1 MMVPAERWKA
11 LRRGKRAVA
20 VAASV
25 GCAALAFAPG
35 ARAGQIVWSADDGIW
50 AMNDNGSDP
59 HELVSAHALAGT
71 LPGGSLLSPD
81 VFQAGGSEVLFLG
94 QTQAFAGVGEPQ
106 ACGADCSATFGLSA
120 GLLTE
125 LGPSPGTATGSAY
138 YETQPRVTADG
149 QELFTSSLVT
159 GITAAS
165 SGSTATALVERPL
178 TANGTVTAWGPT
190 AQEAEP
196 AAGFDG
202 TPDPAD
208 ATEAAWVEAQG
219 CGFHVTDAQGVSH
232 ASCQYAVQ
240 LGTISSGLT
249 APVITF
255 DNEYVSAGGRGPTSL
270 AISSDG
276 STLLLVDPSAPAD
289 GIYTTPVAGA
299 PGTKPVTE
307 VLAQPPGW
315 TFGQARF
322 AGQQIVFDAH
332 QLIDGK
338 ETGDIYTVPASCT
351 SCSFPKD
358 ATNLT
363 HDPAAD
369 SSDPA
374 WTSATRPLSAVHR
387 ALAAARITSVSV
399 RSRRRRKGQRLRL
412 AVTLSA
418 AGRIVVRVAGRPA
431 GAPAVEAVGSV
442 SFAGHA
448 GRNELSVG
456 RVAGRALAPGSYTA
470 AVALGDSGVPAAI
483 VRFSVR

>member
-1 MMVPAERWKA
+1 
-11 LRRGKRAVA
+11 
-20 VAASV
+20 
-25 GCAALAFAPG
+25 
-35 ARAGQIVWSADDGIW
+35 
-50 AMNDNGSDP
+50 
-59 HELVSAHALAGT
+59 VSAHALANTLPAGT
-71 LPGGSLLSPD
+71 LLAPD
-81 VFQAGGSEVLFLG
+81 VFQIAGTTVLFLG

-106 ACGADCSATFGLSA
+106 ACGADCSATFELS
-120 GLLTE
+120 GGVLTE
-125 LGPSPGTATGSAY
+125 IGPAPGTAIGSAY
-138 YETQPRVTADG
+138 YETQPRLSADG
-149 QELFTSSLVT
+149 QELFASSLVT
-159 GITAAS
+159 GITADS

-190 AQEAEP
+190 PQETEP

-202 TPDPAD
+202 TPDPVD

-240 LGTISSGLT
+240 FGTISTGVT
-249 APVITF
+249 APLITF
-255 DNEYVSAGGRGPTSL
+255 DNEYASAGGRGPTSL
-270 AISSDG
+270 AFSSDG

-322 AGQQIVFDAH
+322 AGQDIVFDAH

-338 ETGDIYTVPASCT
+338 QTGDIYTIPASCM

-358 ATNLT
+358 ATDLT

-374 WTSATRPLSAVHR
+374 WTSATRPLQGLHKTASSP
-387 ALAAARITSVSV
+387 RITAVSV
-399 RSRRRRKGQRLRL
+399 RSRRIRAGQRLHL
-412 AVTLSA
+412 TVTLSA
-418 AGRIVVRVAGRPA
+418 AGTIVVRIAGRPA
-431 GAPAVEAVGSV
+431 GSTAVEAVGSV
-442 SFAGHA
+442 SFAGRA
-448 GRNELSVG
+448 GRNQLSIG
-456 RVAGRALAPGSYTA
+456 RLAGSLLAPGSYTA
-470 AVALGDSGVPAAI
+470 AVALSGSSAAPAT
-483 VRFSVR
+483 VHFSVRR